1 MLKGNLLIW
10 SKYRWNIEKWVFV
23 NLISLI
29 DLNEEGEKF
38 ISRWSQNLI
47 NVRSP
52 SYLEPKTFEFCL

>member
-29 DLNEEGEKF
+29 DLDEEGEKF
-38 ISRWSQNLI
+38 ITRWSQNLI

-52 SYLEPKTFEFCL
+52 GYLEAKTFEFCL

>member
-23 NLISLI
+23 SLISLI

-52 SYLEPKTFEFCL
+52 SYLEAKTFEFCL